1 MERAGLI
8 VRRKNEQDKRN
19 ADVALTE
26 QGKTAAV
33 EAIQNRQSYADELF
47 GALPQRKKQQ
57 LVGLLDALLHAW
69 EVPINEK
76 EY

>member
-57 LVGLLDALLHAW
+57 LVGLLDALHAW
-69 EVPINEK
+69 EVLINEK

>member
-47 GALPQRKKQQ
+47 GALPQRKQQ
-57 LVGLLDALLHAW
+57 LAGLLDALLHTW